1 MVGRIDE
8 RDEMRIATK
17 DHQKNLL
24 VAVFRRIRMRQ
35 DINEVTARHGND
47 DLFKRYTTFSSKL
60 RIL

>member
-8 RDEMRIATK
+8 RNEMRIATK
-17 DHQKNLL
+17 DHHKNLL
-24 VAVFRRIRMRQ
+24 VAVFRRVRMRQ
-35 DINEVTARHGND
+35 DVNEVSARDGND